1 MERKAFT
8 ISHFGREIHLLSL
21 IKKKKSAE
29 YYIDVTGK
37 HLREST
43 IQITTLHKLSKQFR
57 TKKKT
62 TTTTQNKLERERK
75 KICLH
80 EIPNMLS

>member
-57 TKKKT
+57 TKKKNNNNT
-62 TTTTQNKLERERK
+62 KQIGEREK
-75 KICLH
+75 KNLFT
-80 EIPNMLS
+80 

>member
-62 TTTTQNKLERERK
+62 TTTQNKLERERK